1 MPRREILEYPD
12 PRLHEPS
19 ASVTV
24 FDADLET
31 LIDDLHE
38 TLAGTDTL
46 ALSAP
51 QVDDHRAVLVLN
63 APTDKSIPVA
73 YVNPEIL
80 SKRGLGFVQES
91 CLSLPGVVGNVLR
104 AMEINV
110 RAQDRNGDPF
120 EVTLSAMD
128 AVCLQHEIDHLEG
141 TLFVDR
147 LTWLGR
153 LRFRAFSGRRAR
165 RRNQLA

>member
-1 MPRREILEYPD
+1 MARREILEYPD
-12 PRLHEPS
+12 PRLNETS
-19 ASVTV
+19 ARVTV
-24 FDADLET
+24 FDADLGQ

-38 TLAGTDTL
+38 TLAGTETL

-51 QVDDHRAVLVLN
+51 QVNDHRNVLVLN
-63 APTDKSIPVA
+63 APADPSIPVT
-73 YVNPEIL
+73 YVNPDIL
-80 SKRGLGFVQES
+80 AKRGLGFVQES
-91 CLSLPGVVGNVLR
+91 CLSLPGVVGNVMR
-104 AMEINV
+104 AMEIDL
-110 RAQDRNGDPF
+110 RAQDRDGRTF

-147 LTWLGR
+147 LTWLGK

-165 RRNQLA
+165 RRAQLA